1 MTQSPVTESATFPMP
16 RSCPFSAPDAY
27 ASLRSE
33 EPVSRSRL
41 AVNGKTAWLITRHDL
56 VKKILSDDRVS
67 ANLKLPGYPLQVPVP
82 DEILQAVPLTFLSM
96 DPPDHTVQ
104 RRMLAPE
111 FSVRRMR
118 ALRPRI
124 QEIVD
129 RRIDVMIQSG
139 SPADLVATVAMPVP
153 SLVICEMLGVPYTDH
168 ARFETWSAQTM
179 SRDISEGERGLAHH
193 NLDVYVD
200 QLVTDKESEPGDDL
214 ISRLI
219 ARNREEPAVEHSDI
233 ASMSRLL
240 LIAGHETTANMISLA
255 VLTLLD
261 RPDLR
266 EALVADH
273 ELVPRAVE
281 ELLRYWSISDSGT
294 ARVAMSDIE
303 IGGATITAGEGI
315 LPLNNAANH
324 DESVF
329 TDPDVI
335 DFAREARGHLAFGYG
350 VHQCIGQNLA
360 RLELDVTLRTVLN
373 RLPDLALACS
383 VDDLQFK
390 HEAMVYGVN
399 ELPVTW

>member
-1 MTQSPVTESATFPMP
+1 MTHSPVTEAATFPMP
-16 RSCPFSAPDAY
+16 RSCPFSSPDAY
-27 ASLRSE
+27 AELRAE
-33 EPVSRSRL
+33 EPVSRSQL
-41 AVNGKTAWLITRHDL
+41 AVNGKTAWLVTRHDL
-56 VKKILSDDRVS
+56 VKKILADDRVS

-129 RRIDVMIQSG
+129 RRITAMMESG
-139 SPADLVATVAMPVP
+139 SPADLVAAVAMPVP
-153 SLVICEMLGVPYTDH
+153 SLVICEMLGVPYSDH
-168 ARFETWSAQTM
+168 GKFEGWSAQTM
-179 SRDISEGERGLAHH
+179 SREISEQERGLAHH

-219 ARNREEPAVEHSDI
+219 ERNRAEPAVEHSDI

-255 VLTLLD
+255 VLTLLT

-266 EALVADH
+266 AELAAATD
-273 ELVPRAVE
+273 LVPKAVE
-281 ELLRYWSISDSGT
+281 ELLRHWSISDSGT
-294 ARVAMSDIE
+294 ARVAMEDIE
-303 IGGATITAGEGI
+303 IGGATIPAGDGI

-329 TDPDVI
+329 EDPDTI

-360 RLELDVTLRTVLN
+360 RLELDVTIRTILD
-373 RLPDLALACS
+373 RLPDLALAGS
-383 VDDLQFK
+383 VSDVRFK
-390 HEAMVYGVN
+390 HDAMVYGVD
-399 ELPVTW
+399 ELQVTW